1 MRINAGKIKRNVIDS
16 IALVFLRF
24 TTEKKGKTVFQSD
37 YTHREKTVYPSLA
50 IKFSRA
56 ENFLSF
62 GRPRDRGEYKREE
75 QEEDTSEM
83 ER

>member
-1 MRINAGKIKRNVIDS
+1 MRVNASKIKRNIIDNV
-16 IALVFLRF
+16 ALTFLRF

-37 YTHREKTVYPSLA
+37 YTHREETVYPSLA

-56 ENFLSF
+56 ENFLSS

-75 QEEDTSEM
+75 QEEDTREM